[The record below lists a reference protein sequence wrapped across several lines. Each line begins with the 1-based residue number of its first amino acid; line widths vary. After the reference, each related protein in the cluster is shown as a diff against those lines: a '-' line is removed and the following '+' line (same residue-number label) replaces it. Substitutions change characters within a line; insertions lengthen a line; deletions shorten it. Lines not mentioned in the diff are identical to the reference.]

1 MEQNFRV
8 SRVFKTYSDSDLE
21 VFGNNVASNLDAK
34 KFPNLPV
41 SPSDIGELTGE
52 FSTALAATISGG
64 PKETAVKDKA
74 RKALLE
80 ALNQDANI
88 VEVVAKHDLELLLTS
103 GYQPASTN
111 RASVPLDPPA
121 VAGLENLASTQ
132 VLLRLVAVTNAKSY
146 QVQLSAD
153 SGKTWQEACISPQAR
168 RIVLTNLTPGTTY
181 VVRARAI
188 GGSTGASDWVTSG
201 PIMAT

>member
-1 MEQNFRV
+1 MQ
-8 SRVFKTYSDSDLE
+8 STLE
-21 VFGNNVASNLDAK
+21 HRK
-34 KFPNLPV
+34 PP
-41 SPSDIGELTGE
+41 ELTLVTG
-52 FSTALAATISGG
+52 
-64 PKETAVKDKA
+64 
-74 RKALLE
+74 
-80 ALNQDANI
+80 
-88 VEVVAKHDLELLLTS
+88 LTS
-103 GYQPASTN
+103 GYLPASTN
-111 RASVPLDPPA
+111 HAQVPLDAPA

-132 VLLRLVAVTNAKSY
+132 VLLRLIPVLNAKTY

-181 VVRARAI
+181 AVRARAI